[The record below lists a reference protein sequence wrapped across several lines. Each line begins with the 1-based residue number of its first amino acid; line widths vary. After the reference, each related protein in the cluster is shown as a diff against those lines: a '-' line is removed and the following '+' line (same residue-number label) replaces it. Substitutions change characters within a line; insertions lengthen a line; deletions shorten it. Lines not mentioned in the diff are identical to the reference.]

1 MQAVAAPTP
10 ELIKELA
17 TTAPGTGV
25 LSAHL
30 RTDPRDP
37 ANTNHQ
43 PAWHIALRNGLRAI
57 EADLEAGDDR
67 DARLAFREL
76 SERVDAELP
85 ELDPAD
91 RGRSLSVFTTADGSL
106 DVRVTLQLPL
116 LGDTVRWD
124 RRPFISPLV
133 DVVDHGRATGLVLVD
148 SDDVVLLHWEGGRI
162 TEPEQSRYTL
172 SLGDWVGRDTARGR
186 DSVSGG
192 GKHVSHG
199 ENFEQRVDD
208 HKRRFLHDA
217 ATKVSTRLDE
227 LGWHR
232 ILLAASPG
240 TEDDF
245 VGALPEQTRER
256 IVVTLDAH
264 LTGEDAGSIAEHVD
278 GPLEEAWRREVEA
291 TIDSARSHSASGGA
305 GATGAA
311 EVLDALAQ
319 GRVAHLVYDP
329 QLVIPASSVG
339 PQVTAVLGEVDE
351 ALIVERA
358 VEHAVETDAGVS
370 AIGDHEGL
378 TEAGGIVAT
387 LRY

>member
-10 ELIKELA
+10 ELVKELA
-17 TTAPGTGV
+17 TLAPGVGV

-57 EADLEAGDDR
+57 ETELEAGDDR

-76 SERVDAELP
+76 SERLDTQLP
-85 ELDPAD
+85 ELEPSE
-91 RGRSLSVFTTADGSL
+91 RGRSISVFVTHGGEV

-116 LGDTVRWD
+116 LQDTVRWD

-133 DVVDHGRATGLVLVD
+133 DVVDHGRATGLILID
-148 SDDVVLLHWEGGRI
+148 SDEVVLLHWEGGHI
-162 TEPEQSRYTL
+162 TEPDQARYVL
-172 SLGDWVGRDTARGR
+172 DVGHWTERE
-186 DSVSGG
+186 SGG
-192 GKHVSHG
+192 HG
-199 ENFEQRVDD
+199 NRAGGPRVAHGDNHESRLDD
-208 HKRRFLHDA
+208 HKRRFLLDA
-217 ATKVSTRLDE
+217 AGSVASRIEE

-232 ILLAASPG
+232 LLVAAAPKTG
-240 TEDDF
+240 EPF
-245 VGALPEQTRER
+245 LEALPEQVRDR
-256 IVVTLDAH
+256 VVTVLDAH
-264 LTGEDAGSIAEHVD
+264 ITGLDHGEISEHVD
-278 GPLEEAWRREVEA
+278 GPLEEAWRTEVGDAIGEA
-291 TIDSARSHSASGGA
+291 ISHSQAGGA

-311 EVLDALAQ
+311 EVLDALVQ

-329 QLVIPASSVG
+329 QLQIPASSLG
-339 PQVTAVLGEVDE
+339 PQVAAVLGDVPEE
-351 ALIVERA
+351 LIVERA

-370 AIGDHEGL
+370 AISDDERL
-378 TEAGGIVAT
+378 TAAGGIVAT

>member
-57 EADLEAGDDR
+57 EADLEGGDDR

-76 SERVDAELP
+76 SERIDLALP
-85 ELDPAD
+85 DLDPAE

-148 SDDVVLLHWEGGRI
+148 SDEVVLMHWEGGRA
-162 TEPEQSRYTL
+162 TEPEQSRYVL
-172 SLGDWVGRDTARGR
+172 DLGDWTGRE
-186 DSVSGG
+186 SGPHDRMSG
-192 GKHVSHG
+192 AQRASHG
-199 ENFEQRVDD
+199 EHHESRIDD

-217 ATKVSTRLDE
+217 ATKVATRLDE

-232 ILLAASPG
+232 LLVAAAPG
-240 TEDDF
+240 TEEPF

-256 IVVTLDAH
+256 VTVTLDAH
-264 LTGEDAGSIAEHVD
+264 LTGEDPGSISEHVD
-278 GPLEEAWRREVEA
+278 GPLEAAWRREVEA

-329 QLVIPASSVG
+329 RLVIPASSVG
-339 PQVTAVLGEVDE
+339 PQVTAVLGEIDE